1 MKHVLA
7 IDQGTTSTRAILF
20 DESARAV
27 ALARRELPQHYP
39 ASGWVEH
46 DPEDIWRDTLATV
59 AEVIA
64 RAPGQAAGITALG
77 ITNQR
82 ETVVVWER
90 SSGQP
95 IHRAIVW
102 QDRRTA
108 PRCAELKAAGAEE
121 VVRRKTGL
129 LLDPYFSGTKLAWIL
144 DHVPGARTRAERGE
158 LAFGTVDTFLV
169 WRLTAGRVHVTDVT
183 NAARTLLY
191 DIHAQDWDEELLRLL
206 RVPRSLLPRVR
217 DCSEIYGHTTPELFG
232 RSLPIAGIA
241 GDQQAALIGQACFE
255 PGMAKSTYGTGCF
268 LLLNTG
274 ATAVPSGNRM
284 LTTPA
289 YRLGGR
295 IAYAMEGSIF
305 VAGAAL
311 KWLRDGLKVIG
322 SAAETAALAAG
333 VPDDHGVYLVPAFVG
348 LGAPHWD
355 PHARAVICGLTLDA
369 TGAHLARAAL
379 ESVAYQTLD
388 LTAAMQ
394 RDGARRADAI
404 RIDGGMAANNWFCQ
418 FLADVLEAPRRAA
431 HAARDHRARRGIP
444 RRSGH
449 RRLERSRCPGL
460 TLARRRRLQPADGSE
475 AARTA
480 GRRLAARRGAHA
492 AEPRGV
498 RSVEVGEGLADPPEE
513 MRRVHALD
521 HECRLGRGRRPGKAD
536 ELHRHVAQA
545 PAA

>member
-7 IDQGTTSTRAILF
+7 IDQGTTSTRTILF
-20 DESARAV
+20 DERARAV

-206 RVPRSLLPRVR
+206 RVPRSLLPQVR

-418 FLADVLEAPRRAA
+418 FLADVLEARVERPTQLETTALGAA
-431 HAARDHRARRGIP
+431 FLAGLATGVWSDLDALASHWHAADVFSPRMDQKRRE
-444 RRSGH
+444 
-449 RRLERSRCPGL
+449 RLVAGWRH
-460 TLARRRRLQPADGSE
+460 AV
-475 AARTA
+475 ART
-480 GRRLAARRGAHA
+480 LLS
-492 AEPRGV
+492 P
-498 RSVEVGEGLADPPEE
+498 GE
-513 MRRVHALD
+513 
-521 HECRLGRGRRPGKAD
+521 
-536 ELHRHVAQA
+536 
-545 PAA
+545 